1 MLMKIHVEFNSISEM
16 VSFSKFAGND
26 LVQVPPSKAKL
37 ESEERY
43 KKAYEKLK
51 SDFDTTVANLERAYD
66 RIRMLDP
73 KGITVNKDPKGFVKE
88 EYLNLEDS
96 DCPVTLTVR
105 AVNALKSSNV
115 NTLQDLLTQT
125 ESDLTW
131 RTPGLS
137 KVGVGQIKEA
147 LASKGYKLKK
157 DKK

>member
-1 MLMKIHVEFNSISEM
+1 MKIHVEFNSIAEM
-16 VSFSKFAGND
+16 VNFSKFAGND
-26 LVQVPPSKAKL
+26 LVQVPLSKNQEQAEKH
-37 ESEERY
+37 Y
-43 KKAYEKLK
+43 KLK
-51 SDFDTTVANLERAYD
+51 YERLKVDFDTTVANLERAYD
-66 RIRMLDP
+66 RIRMIDP
-73 KGITVNKDPKGFVKE
+73 KGITANKDAKGFVKE
-88 EYLNLEDS
+88 EYLKLDDA

-105 AVNALKSSNV
+105 AINALKGIGV
-115 NTLQDLLTQT
+115 NNLQELLTQT

>member
-1 MLMKIHVEFNSISEM
+1 VEFNSIAEM
-16 VSFSKFAGND
+16 VNFSKFAGND
-26 LVQVPPSKAKL
+26 LVQVPLSKNQEQAEKH
-37 ESEERY
+37 Y
-43 KKAYEKLK
+43 KLK
-51 SDFDTTVANLERAYD
+51 YERLKVDFDTTVANLERAYD
-66 RIRMLDP
+66 RIRMIDP
-73 KGITVNKDPKGFVKE
+73 KGITANKDAKGFVKE
-88 EYLNLEDS
+88 EYLKLDDP

-105 AVNALKSSNV
+105 AVNALKGSGV
-115 NTLQDLLTQT
+115 NNLQELLTQT

>member
-1 MLMKIHVEFNSISEM
+1 MKIHVEFNSIAEM
-16 VSFSKFAGND
+16 VNFSKFAGND

-43 KKAYEKLK
+43 KKAYEQLK
-51 SDFDTTVANLERAYD
+51 YKFDITVANLERAYD
-66 RIRMLDP
+66 RIRMVDP
-73 KGITVNKDPKGFVKE
+73 KGITANKDAKGFVKE
-88 EYLNLEDS
+88 EHLNLDDS

-105 AVNALKSSNV
+105 AVNALKGVNV
-115 NTLQDLLTQT
+115 LTLQDLLKQT

-131 RTPGLS
+131 RTPGIS
-137 KVGVGQIKEA
+137 KVSVKHIKES

>member
-1 MLMKIHVEFNSISEM
+1 MKIHVEFNSIAEM
-16 VSFSKFAGND
+16 VNFSKFAGND
-26 LVQVPPSKAKL
+26 LVQVPLSKNQEQAEKH
-37 ESEERY
+37 Y
-43 KKAYEKLK
+43 KLK
-51 SDFDTTVANLERAYD
+51 YERLKVDFNTTVANLERAYD
-66 RIRMLDP
+66 RIRMIDP
-73 KGITVNKDPKGFVKE
+73 KGITANKDAKGFVKE
-88 EYLNLEDS
+88 EYLKLDDP

-105 AVNALKSSNV
+105 AINALKGSGV
-115 NTLQDLLTQT
+115 NNLQELLTQT

>member
-1 MLMKIHVEFNSISEM
+1 MLMKIHVEFNSIAEM

-26 LVQVPPSKAKL
+26 LVQVPLSKNQQQSENAYKL
-37 ESEERY
+37 
-43 KKAYEKLK
+43 KYEKLK
-51 SDFDTTVANLERAYD
+51 SDYDRTEANLERAYD

-105 AVNALKSSNV
+105 AVNALKGIHV
-115 NTLQDLLTQT
+115 NTLQDLLKQT

-131 RTPGLS
+131 RTPGIS
-137 KVGVGQIKEA
+137 KVTVKHIKES
-147 LASKGYKLKK
+147 LASKGYKLAKGKK
-157 DKK
+157 

>member
-1 MLMKIHVEFNSISEM
+1 MKIHVEFNSIAEM
-16 VSFSKFAGND
+16 VNFSKFAGND
-26 LVQVPPSKAKL
+26 LVQVPLSKNQEQAEKH
-37 ESEERY
+37 Y
-43 KKAYEKLK
+43 KLK
-51 SDFDTTVANLERAYD
+51 YERLKVDFDTTVANLERAYD
-66 RIRMLDP
+66 RIRMIDP
-73 KGITVNKDPKGFVKE
+73 KGITANKDAKGFVKE
-88 EYLNLEDS
+88 EYLKLDDP

-105 AVNALKSSNV
+105 AVNALKGSGV
-115 NTLQDLLTQT
+115 NNLQELLTQT

>member
-1 MLMKIHVEFNSISEM
+1 MKIHVEFNSISEM

-26 LVQVPPSKAKL
+26 LVQVPLSKNQEQAEKHYKL
-37 ESEERY
+37 
-43 KKAYEKLK
+43 KYEKLK
-51 SDFDTTVANLERAYD
+51 SDYDRTVANLERAYD

-105 AVNALKSSNV
+105 AVNALKGSNV

-157 DKK
+157 EKK

>member
-1 MLMKIHVEFNSISEM
+1 MKIHVEFNSIAEM
-16 VSFSKFAGND
+16 VNFSKFAGND
-26 LVQVPPSKAKL
+26 LVQVPLSKNQQQADDAYKRKY
-37 ESEERY
+37 ER
-43 KKAYEKLK
+43 LK
-51 SDFDTTVANLERAYD
+51 VDFDTTVANLERAYD
-66 RIRMLDP
+66 RIRMIDP
-73 KGITVNKDPKGFVKE
+73 KGITANKDAKGFVKE
-88 EYLNLEDS
+88 EYLKLDDP

-105 AVNALKSSNV
+105 AVNALKGSGV
-115 NTLQDLLTQT
+115 NNLQELLTQT